1 MIYAFGKDKLRPAL
15 AISLACAFALLGV
28 ATYGQTQPVS
38 RRPPSSD
45 TVFAIAF
52 SPDGHTLAI
61 ARGSGDPFQRYGRI
75 ELWDLESGKVRHVI
89 RGFDGPVRSIS
100 FSPDGKTLVSASNE
114 YRTSKIHETART
126 LEGSVFGD
134 LKWWDAATGELKQ
147 KVTLPGKGSQSM
159 RAAHS
164 PDGKQLAVV
173 ESFMEVSFLST
184 NPNVANS
191 NVPFFG
197 FPPPSF
203 SFMMPRAFFN
213 AELKLVDAQTGE
225 IKLKFKLK
233 GNRPIRALFSPDG
246 KLLAAWNTK
255 EVILWDAQTG
265 REERKLKD
273 FKGQLNAISFSPDG
287 ASLAVASTKYERISR
302 EVSVAR
308 SEVEIFDVHSWKAA
322 PPLKNLGAVNSV
334 AFAPG
339 GRILLVGGLIGVKD
353 GALPG
358 VKLMDLQS
366 GATALLSTGKVD
378 ASQFVDML
386 VLSRKGDLLAMQFG
400 DETVKV
406 LDTQTWRTR
415 QTLDANSIGDD
426 KGRPVSRLVMS
437 VRRVLAVAF
446 SSDGNTVAGELE
458 QGEVKLW
465 DHRTGEVKKQL
476 EGDDD
481 DPSLVA
487 IAADAG
493 TVAEV
498 SNGKLLVGN
507 VNAEVK
513 RTIPLP
519 SGGAVTAIALSPD
532 GQTLAAGIGKEL
544 KILQVATGAVQKTPA
559 RHSTAF
565 VRLEFSSDGRKV
577 ACADETGA
585 VEIWDLSGDRIAKA
599 INTGTGVTAIRFA
612 PNGQA
617 LATAGVD
624 HSVTLWD
631 LQTGLP
637 KQTLQKHDAQVNALA
652 FSPDGQLLASG
663 GDDRKVVL
671 WETGSGKSRRTL
683 KGHDQTVTSLA
694 FSRDG
699 RLLASGSGNA
709 SVVLWEVTTGKLN
722 RILK

>member
-1 MIYAFGKDKLRPAL
+1 MIYPFGKDKLQSAL
-15 AISLACAFALLGV
+15 AMSLACVLALN
-28 ATYGQTQPVS
+28 ATAYAQRQPGS
-38 RRPPSSD
+38 RRALSSD
-45 TVFAIAF
+45 AVFAIAF

-75 ELWDLESGKVRHVI
+75 ELWDVESGKVRHVI

-114 YRTSKIHETART
+114 YRSSKIQEIARSR
-126 LEGSVFGD
+126 EGSVFSE
-134 LKWWDAATGELKQ
+134 LKWWDATTGELKQ
-147 KVTLPGKGSQSM
+147 KVTLPGKGSLSM

-164 PDGKQLAVV
+164 PDGKQLAIV

-184 NPNVANS
+184 NPNLASS
-191 NVPFFG
+191 NVPFG

-203 SFMMPRAFFN
+203 SFILPRAFYN

-225 IKLKFKLK
+225 LKLKFQLK
-233 GNRPIRALFSPDG
+233 GNRPVRALFSPDG
-246 KLLAAWNTK
+246 KLLAAWNTS
-255 EVILWDAQTG
+255 EVIIWNSQTG
-265 REERKLKD
+265 REERRLKG
-273 FKGQLNAISFSPDG
+273 FKGQLNAIAFSPDG
-287 ASLAVASTKYERISR
+287 GSLAVASTKYERISR
-302 EVSVAR
+302 EESVAR
-308 SEVEIFDVHSWKAA
+308 SEVQIFDVHSWNAA
-322 PPLKNLGAVNSV
+322 LPLKNLGAVNSV

-358 VKLMDLQS
+358 VKLMDLQT

-378 ASQFVDML
+378 ASEFVDML
-386 VLSRKGDLLAMQFG
+386 VLSRTGDLLAMQFG

-415 QTLDANSIGDD
+415 QTLDANSIGDA

-476 EGDDD
+476 EGDDE

-498 SNGKLLVGN
+498 SNGRLRVGN
-507 VNAEVK
+507 VNAEVR

-519 SGGAVTAIALSPD
+519 SGDSITAIALSPD

-544 KILQVATGAVQKTPA
+544 KLLQVATGEVQKTPA
-559 RHSTAF
+559 RHSTTF
-565 VRLEFSSDGRKV
+565 VRLEFSNDGRTL

-585 VEIWDLSGDRIAKA
+585 IEIWDLTGERIARA
-599 INTGTGVTAIRFA
+599 INTGTSVTALRFA

-617 LATAGVD
+617 LATAGAE

-637 KQTLQKHDAQVNALA
+637 KQNLQKHDAQVNALA

-709 SVVLWEVTTGKLN
+709 SVVLWEVATGKLN